1 MPGLLRGVARVAVA
15 SGTATAVSNRVSRRQ
30 SDKWASQGQ
39 SATAYL
45 SEQPPPAA
53 PAAAPAPARPRHRAR
68 SRSDPAAEVP
78 RRAAPA
84 GRADGRGVRRPESQ
98 AARLSR
104 VARVGLSQLWRVV
117 VVLVIT
123 AGALMLLS
131 ALLAGFY
138 VDDFEAALVSA
149 AGLGLI

>member
-1 MPGLLRGVARVAVA
+1 MGEPGPERSGVPV
-15 SGTATAVSNRVSRRQ
+15 G
-30 SDKWASQGQ
+30 
-39 SATAYL
+39 
-45 SEQPPPAA
+45 
-53 PAAAPAPARPRHRAR
+53 AAAARRARGARRRAR
-68 SRSDPAAEVP
+68 SRSDPAAEGP

-131 ALLAGFY
+131 ALLAGFD
-138 VDDFEAALVSA
+138 VDDFEAPPPAA
-149 AGLGLI
+149 AGGRPLHTPVLPPPIQ